1 LDTHLSSK
9 YASLRREQ
17 LLWIEKGDEKI
28 LVLPQTLDES
38 FDFPKEE
45 PKLRHIVV
53 LECKAV
59 RHVSSAWAAKF
70 VNWHRKLHPKQQYA
84 FRNCPRKMIDL
95 MNFVVGF
102 LPKDVVIESFEAP
115 YECTNCGHEQS
126 ETMARGKDYVEAQPG
141 CAPLLRIPFELNCDK
156 CPGMMEFSVL
166 ENIYLRFL
174 NSTHES

>member
-1 LDTHLSSK
+1 M
-9 YASLRREQ
+9 Q
-17 LLWIEKGDEKI
+17 LIWVEKGDEKI

-38 FDFPKEE
+38 FEFPVEE
-45 PKLRHIVV
+45 PRLSQIVV
-53 LECKAV
+53 LECENV

-70 VNWHRKLHPKQQYA
+70 VNWHRRLDPKTQFK

-102 LPKDVVIESFEAP
+102 LPEDAVVESFAAP
-115 YECTNCGHEQS
+115 YECLNCGHEQF
-126 ETMARGKDYVEAQPG
+126 EVMARGKDYLEARQG
-141 CAPLLRIPFELNCDK
+141 EAAILRIPFELNCDK